1 MVKCYGSVMNQIG
14 FKWQPTVQSL
24 VRFCDESSP
33 LRITCN
39 YFYLCIL
46 TSIFSSM
53 IGKESVTFTEAAST
67 FACPM
72 QCLCD
77 TEEKHVDCSNR
88 QLKSVPAGLSHEVR
102 SLDLSDNPL
111 GILRSQAFV
120 NFPFLETVT
129 LKRCRI
135 SYVSDSA
142 FKSVPRIN
150 QLNLEGN
157 RLPHLD
163 SKAFQNLPDLLEL
176 TLSNNNLTYLSPILL
191 LHNTKLRVLYLQNNH
206 LEHISNQTFRSLTSL
221 LTLNLASNPFGKLEK
236 GLFNSLR
243 SLIDLNLANC
253 QIRSLPNDSL
263 LNQGYLQSLNLADN
277 FLAVINT
284 DALQSLS
291 ELQYIN
297 LSGNP
302 VVCAC
307 ENLAFRHWLNG
318 SQARHMIWTSKSAAK
333 CAEPKSFQGQ
343 TCHTVPMEVFYSS
356 CDMPKIGA
364 KKQNGNNKKIEEESP
379 YKSKLGPLK
388 YNEMMG
394 WYTAATLSGMLVLF
408 LICLV
413 LDNLKQKFFK
423 WRRER
428 RQMKEKLSYTSGID
442 DSLRFH
448 KTSNYSMDGMDSI
461 SMVVMNHRFHNS
473 SFDSDKDTA
482 VAYKSKS
489 NVDVHV
495 PFENHNSANC
505 SRASSLRREFR
516 ERRPD
521 SLPLPS
527 TTTQRTYHFPT
538 ITINDMGSSQDTE
551 SLV

>member
-1 MVKCYGSVMNQIG
+1 MNQNT

-24 VRFCDESSP
+24 VRFCNESGP

-39 YFYLCIL
+39 YIYLWIL
-46 TSIFSSM
+46 TTIFASM
-53 IGKESVTFTEAAST
+53 VAKDSVTFTEAAST
-67 FACPM
+67 FTCPV
-72 QCLCD
+72 QCSCD
-77 TEEKHVDCSNR
+77 TEEKHVDCSHR
-88 QLKSVPAGLSHEVR
+88 QLKSLPAGLSHKVR
-102 SLDLSDNPL
+102 SVDLSDNPL

-120 NFPFLETVT
+120 DFPYLETVT

-142 FKSVPRIN
+142 FKSVPRLSK
-150 QLNLEGN
+150 LNLEAN
-157 RLPHLD
+157 RLSHLD
-163 SKAFQNLPDLLEL
+163 STAFQKLPDLLEVD
-176 TLSNNNLTYLSPILL
+176 LSQNNLTYLSPTLL
-191 LHNTKLRVLYLQNNH
+191 LHNTKLRVLYLQDNQ
-206 LEHISNQTFRSLTSL
+206 LEYLSNQTFQSLTSL
-221 LTLNLASNPFGKLEK
+221 LTLNLASNPLGKLEK
-236 GLFNSLR
+236 GLFNSLH

-263 LNQGYLQSLNLADN
+263 LNLSYLQSLNLADN

-284 DALQSLS
+284 DALQSLN

-302 VVCAC
+302 VICEC
-307 ENLAFRHWLNG
+307 ENLPFRQWLNG
-318 SQARHMIWTSKSAAK
+318 SQAKHLIWTSKNAAI
-333 CAEPKSFQGQ
+333 CAEPKSLRGR
-343 TCHTVPMEVFYSS
+343 TCHTVSIEIFYSS

-364 KKQNGNNKKIEEESP
+364 KKQMGKNKKIKEESP
-379 YKSKLGPLK
+379 YKSKLGPLQ

-413 LDNLKQKFFK
+413 LDNLKQKFFR

-521 SLPLPS
+521 SLPLPG
-527 TTTQRTYHFPT
+527 TTTHRTYHFPT